1 MSPVRRP
8 RVTRATVAAA
18 IACCVALAG
27 CSGSS
32 DSEPRPT
39 TAPSEAKESG
49 TTLEDVDTTA
59 LVVPRGPFCD
69 RVDPAAATNA
79 LGEEPADVSAYR
91 SGQRIKI
98 SDDVADVVHEFG
110 CRWTAGDKAAEA
122 WVFAPPITR
131 KRAAALARGVQG
143 LSECLDHPGPDFGRP
158 SASCASVDDDAVA
171 ISFQGL
177 FGDAWLTCSL
187 TLARGG
193 QSEVDER
200 ASRWCAAVATG
211 AASSGG

>member
-1 MSPVRRP
+1 MSPVRRS
-8 RVTRATVAAA
+8 RVARATVAAV
-18 IACCVALAG
+18 IACGVALTG

-39 TAPSEAKESG
+39 AAPSEAKESG
-49 TTLEDVDTTA
+49 TTLEDVDTAA

-69 RVDPAAATNA
+69 RVDPAAATRA

-110 CRWTAGDKAAEA
+110 CRWTAGDSSAEA

-131 KRAAALARGVQG
+131 QAGRGPGARRA
-143 LSECLDHPGPDFGRP
+143 GPVRSASTTSAPTSDGP
-158 SASCASVDDDAVA
+158 SASCASRDDDAVA
-171 ISFQGL
+171 MSFQGL

-187 TLARGG
+187 TLAEGRES
-193 QSEVDER
+193 QVDER

-211 AASSGG
+211 AAAAD